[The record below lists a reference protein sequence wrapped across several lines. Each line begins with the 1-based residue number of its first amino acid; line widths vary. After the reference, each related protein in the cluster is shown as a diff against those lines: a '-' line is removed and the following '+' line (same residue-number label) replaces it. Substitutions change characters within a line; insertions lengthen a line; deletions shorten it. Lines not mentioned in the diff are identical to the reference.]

1 VAWETIGFDSSSG
14 LTLLQDG
21 KHLLLQS
28 HGSELMCSEI
38 PIAEQRMV
46 ELAVKSNIAVQDV
59 IIYGLGL
66 GFILKH
72 VLEHL
77 PKANITVLEPSD
89 SLLEWARAGC
99 LNPWVVEL
107 MKNPRV
113 TIVSELGQS
122 TFDLAFL
129 KTNAICDCADLGKI
143 KKVLRLGGI
152 FALATNQNEQE
163 LPFPRITTSRIN
175 IKSHLNYSS
184 VYTHALYICSKN
196 ESLTVG

>member
-1 VAWETIGFDSSSG
+1 
-14 LTLLQDG
+14 
-21 KHLLLQS
+21 
-28 HGSELMCSEI
+28 MCSEI

-46 ELAVKSNIAVQDV
+46 ELAVNKSDAAVQDV
-59 IIYGLGL
+59 VIYGLGL

-129 KTNAICDCADLGKI
+129 KTNAICDCAAI

-163 LPFPRITTSRIN
+163 LPFPRITTCRLS

>member
-1 VAWETIGFDSSSG
+1 MAWETIGFDSSSD

-46 ELAVKSNIAVQDV
+46 ELAVNKSNAVQDV

-99 LNPWVVEL
+99 LNQWVVDL
-107 MKNPRV
+107 MRSPRV
-113 TIVSELGQS
+113 SIVSELGQS

-129 KTNAICDCADLGKI
+129 KTNADCDYASI
-143 KKVLRLGGI
+143 KKVLRSEGI
-152 FALATNQNEQE
+152 FALATPRSEQQ
-163 LPFPRITTSRIN
+163 LPFPRITTSKIN

-184 VYTHALYICSKN
+184 VYTHAIY
-196 ESLTVG
+196 VAVY